1 MNRLFATL
9 LLSTSVLAPSGVN
22 AGAAD
27 PKAAAVLAEA
37 RKAIGGDAN
46 LAAVT
51 ALTVAGKQSRTM
63 GDMQMSGDFEIAM
76 MLPDKYLKTQVDN
89 TPMGVTLTRESG
101 FSGDQPLIHN
111 SSGHGGGNVRII
123 MGTPGVRPGEKPTS
137 EQQAQIDAQMLRAQR
152 QDFARLVL
160 AWLAVAPAGM
170 PLEFVHAGEAESPD
184 GRADVID
191 VKGPDN
197 FAAKLFV
204 DKKTRLPLMV
214 AYRAVEPR
222 MRTMTARGAAGNPDQ
237 ATREAAEQMQ
247 APPMSDI
254 QLFFSD
260 HRKVDGLTL
269 PFKVSKSVDGKP
281 TEEWDVEKIKV
292 NPVIKPDTFTRKKS
306 TGR

>member
-123 MGTPGVRPGEKPTS
+123 MGTPGVRPGEKPTP

>member
-1 MNRLFATL
+1 MNRVVATFA
-9 LLSTSVLAPSGVN
+9 LSVSVVTPYGVN
-22 AGAAD
+22 ADAAD

>member
-1 MNRLFATL
+1 MNRLYATL
-9 LLSTSVLAPSGVN
+9 VLSASVLAPSGVN

-46 LAAVT
+46 LAAVKT
-51 ALTVAGKQSRTM
+51 LTVAGKQNRTM

-76 MLPDKYLKTQVDN
+76 MLPDKYLRTQVDN

-111 SSGHGGGNVRII
+111 SSGHGDGSVRIV
-123 MGTPGVRPGEKPTS
+123 MGTPGVRPGETPTP

-170 PLEFVHAGEAESPD
+170 PLEYVHAGEAESPD

-197 FAAKLFV
+197 FTAKLFI

-214 AYRAVEPR
+214 AYRAVEPQI
-222 MRTMTARGAAGNPDQ
+222 RTVTTAGAAGNTDPS
-237 ATREAAEQMQ
+237 AREAMQQMQ
-247 APPMSDI
+247 PPPTSDI

-260 HRKVDGLTL
+260 HRKVDGLML

-292 NPVIKPDTFTRKKS
+292 NPVIKPDTFTRKRS
-306 TGR
+306 AGR

>member
-22 AGAAD
+22 AGATD